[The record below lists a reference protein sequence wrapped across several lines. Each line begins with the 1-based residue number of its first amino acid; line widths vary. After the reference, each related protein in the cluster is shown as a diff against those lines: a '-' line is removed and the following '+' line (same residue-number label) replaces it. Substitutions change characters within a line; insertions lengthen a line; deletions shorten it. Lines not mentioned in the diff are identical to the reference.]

1 MRIAGLVLGTLHL
14 LGCAVALPGASNAT
28 HPPLFASSP
37 PTLAT
42 LHTSLASLLPVL
54 PLLAPPPEHTLLVTL
69 ATSAFKPL
77 LYNWLCFLRT
87 KAKWG
92 AVPSHSPMGEPYKP
106 SDSFAK
112 HADTPKLLVVT
123 GDEDLARELSDHG
136 VVTWWVRATDWDAVE
151 LADELAEDHPDK
163 DAMLAYVEGML
174 QDDLFANL
182 RLLDL
187 LLPANEPAVANA
199 DGSTVI
205 PWGTLRY
212 QSLMLE
218 RTVVMSALVG
228 ALAQSQRADPEWRK
242 AQDAAWMEKVLAHD
256 WENSPPLKA
265 PEFEGVKGVL
275 LVDNDAVWLSSPNA
289 FLSHY
294 YRPTGPHPSIIY
306 APDMDPTTQN
316 AWGTHTMPC
325 ACFFYSR
332 VSDAGAQRAA
342 PSHAPDHSPLDPY
355 LYSPS
360 AGAAE
365 VWRSTALCHV
375 SMLQEALEAGR
386 RLLQWRRAREDAPA
400 DQSLAP
406 ELDLGGAPPAP
417 SAQEQVPEP
426 RAPSFQAT
434 ALGPAVF
441 LAEQRGAFLPEVSH
455 ERFMAALGSGEV
467 DDLFDL
473 LEDAE
478 LDLNPETG
486 RADRGRSC
494 LALAQAQQT
503 QCASPYAES
512 ELGAFATSLTREYL
526 EHVLRA
532 PPPHRPV
539 RVEPLPYDAFP
550 PGMRFF
556 DGGLEP
562 GARPCVVH
570 ANYAT
575 GGMKEQLLRQR
586 GLWALVRPEEG
597 DGQWRCDAGVMAK
610 A

>member
-1 MRIAGLVLGTLHL
+1 MRIAGLVLGALHL
-14 LGCAVALPGASNAT
+14 LGWAAALPGASNAT
-28 HPPLFASSP
+28 HPPLFPSSP
-37 PTLAT
+37 PTLPT

-54 PLLAPPPEHTLLVTL
+54 PYLAPPPEHTLLVTL
-69 ATSAFKPL
+69 ATPAFKPL
-77 LYNWLCFLRT
+77 LYNWLCFLRG

-92 AVPSHSPMGEPYKP
+92 AFPSHTAMGEPYEP
-106 SDSFAK
+106 SERCAM

-123 GDEDLARELSDHG
+123 SDEDLARELSDHG
-136 VVTWWVRATDWDAVE
+136 VVTWWVRGTDWDAVE
-151 LADELAEDHPDK
+151 LADELAEDDPDK
-163 DAMLAYVEGML
+163 DAMLAYAERML
-174 QDDLFANL
+174 QDDLFANI

-187 LLPANEPAVANA
+187 LLPADEPVVENA

-256 WENSPPLKA
+256 WESGPPLRM

-306 APDMDPTTQN
+306 APDMDPTTRN
-316 AWGTHTMPC
+316 AWGTNTMPC

-332 VSDAGAQRAA
+332 VSDAGAQKAA

-355 LYSPS
+355 VYSPS

-365 VWRSTALCHV
+365 VWRSTALCHI
-375 SMLQEALEAGR
+375 SMLQEALEAGQ
-386 RLLQWRRAREDAPA
+386 RLSQWRRVREDAPA

-406 ELDLGGAPPAP
+406 ELDLGAAPPP
-417 SAQEQVPEP
+417 SAAKQAAPEP

-441 LAEQRGAFLPEVSH
+441 LAEQRGAFLPEISY
-455 ERFMAALGSGEV
+455 ERFLAALGSGEV
-467 DDLFDL
+467 DDLTDL

-478 LDLNPETG
+478 LDLNPATG

-503 QCASPYAES
+503 QCASPHAES

-539 RVEPLPYDAFP
+539 RVEPLPFDAFP

-556 DGGLEP
+556 DGGIEP

-575 GGMKEQLLRQR
+575 GGMKEQLLRDR

-597 DGQWRCDAGVMAK
+597 DGEWRCDAEVMQK